1 MSKKSYRDHVIIKN
15 RLFFILVIFIIMFAL
30 LICRLFKVNV
40 ILSPEYKKMAIDQW
54 TSEVSISAKRGRIL
68 DRNGQELAVSG
79 NVYRIDLDLST
90 IRSYL
95 NSTKTMDMNTL
106 AQKLSEATAMKLEDV
121 SKLLNYKLPN
131 GRPAG
136 SATLKRRVEKDV
148 ADKVSQL
155 KVKGIIVS
163 PDTKRY
169 YVNNNFL
176 SQVIGHTNSD
186 GKGLTGVEL
195 EYDKYLAGTPGKRI
209 AEIGKNS
216 SELPYTISDYTKPIN
231 GKDVVLTIDQ
241 NIQEFAEKNAEQALS
256 DNKAKAVSIVVE
268 NPHNGEILAMV
279 NKPDYNPNDPWEK
292 GKSFNE
298 LQSEWRNRAVNDAY
312 EPGSIFKV
320 ITATA
325 AMEEKVVKE
334 TDQFN
339 CTGSITIANK
349 IIHCWKR
356 TGHGQESFVDI
367 IKNSCNVGFAILGQR
382 LGPEKLNKWIT
393 KFGFG
398 QKTGIDLPG
407 EAKGIIKPTNK
418 IGPVDVA
425 TIAFGQANTV
435 SMVQYLSAFSAVAN
449 NGTWVTPHI
458 MKKIVHYDSNNK
470 EIVDKNYDDYNPKKV
485 LDENVSKELR
495 GYLEKVISEG
505 GGKKAF
511 IDGYHIAGKT
521 GTAQKPNPNGGGY
534 EAGKY
539 VASFAGMAPAN
550 DPQVAVMISIDEP
563 DPSNYYAGQIA
574 TPVAKQMFSDIFNYL
589 NIKPDATSDDV
600 TKSMLKDVVV
610 PNVRGMKIA
619 DAQKILKDNNL
630 TFDTDQN
637 GDYITSI
644 TPLPGATVKEGTKV
658 ILYTGGSPNYNN
670 NDVEV
675 PDLNGLNKDKASQIL
690 EGLGL
695 KANFDGNGLVSDQDI
710 KEGTK
715 VKKGTTVNLD
725 LEILGDDD

>member
-1 MSKKSYRDHVIIKN
+1 MGKKMYRDNVIIKN
-15 RLFFILVIFIIMFAL
+15 RLFFVLLIFILIFSL

-40 ILSPEYKKMAIDQW
+40 ILSPKYKKMAIDQW
-54 TSEVSISAKRGRIL
+54 TSEVKISAKRGRIL

-90 IRSYL
+90 IRTDL
-95 NSTKTMDMNTL
+95 NSTKKMDMNTL
-106 AQKLSEATAMKLEDV
+106 AQKLAEDTGMKPEDV

-131 GRPAG
+131 GSPAG
-136 SATLKRRVEKDV
+136 SATLIRRVEKSV

-155 KVKGIIVS
+155 KVNGIIVS

-176 SQVIGHTNSD
+176 AQVLGHTNSD

-195 EYDKYLAGTPGKRI
+195 EYDNYLSGTPGKRI
-209 AEIGKNS
+209 AEIGRNS
-216 SELPYTISDYTKPIN
+216 SNLPYTISDYTKPVN
-231 GKDVVLTIDQ
+231 GKDVVLTIDE

-256 DNKAKAVSIVVE
+256 DNKAKAVSIVVA
-268 NPHNGEILAMV
+268 NPKNGEILAMV
-279 NKPDYNPNDPWEK
+279 NKPDYNPNDPWQK

-325 AMEEKVVKE
+325 AMEEKVVKA

-339 CTGSITIANK
+339 CTGSITIAKK

-367 IKNSCNVGFAILGQR
+367 IKNSCNVGFAALGQR
-382 LGPEKLNKWIT
+382 LGAANLNKWIND
-393 KFGFG
+393 FGFG

-418 IGPVDVA
+418 ISPVDVA

-435 SMVQYLSAFSAVAN
+435 SMVQYLSAFDAVAN
-449 NGTWVTPHI
+449 NGVWVKPHV

-470 EIVDKNYDDYNPKKV
+470 EIVDKNYDDYGTKKIM
-485 LDENVSKELR
+485 DENVAKELR
-495 GYLEKVISEG
+495 GYLEQVISDG

-534 EAGKY
+534 ESGKY

-550 DPQVAVMISIDEP
+550 DPQVTVMISIDEP

-589 NIKPDATSDDV
+589 NIKADAPSGDV
-600 TKSMLKDVVV
+600 EKSMLNDVVV
-610 PNVRGMKIA
+610 PNVRGMKLA
-619 DAQKILKDNNL
+619 DAQKLLKDNNL
-630 TFDTDQN
+630 AFDADQN
-637 GDYITSI
+637 GGYVTNI

-658 ILYTGGSPNYNN
+658 ILYTGGSANYNS

-675 PDLNGLNKDKASQIL
+675 PDLDGLSKQKASQML
-690 EGLGL
+690 EALGL
-695 KANFDGNGLVSDQDI
+695 KANFDGDGMVSDQDI
-710 KEGTK
+710 VEGTK
-715 VKKGTTVNLD
+715 VQRGTTVNLD
-725 LEILGDDD
+725 LENIGD